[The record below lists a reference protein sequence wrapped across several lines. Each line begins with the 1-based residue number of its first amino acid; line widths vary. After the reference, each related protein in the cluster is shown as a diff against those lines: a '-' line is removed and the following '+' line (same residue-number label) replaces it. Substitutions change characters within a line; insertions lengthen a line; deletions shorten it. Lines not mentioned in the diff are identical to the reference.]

1 MNVVWDTRF
10 AERRRFMTVK
20 LKFGILPG
28 RNTRAQRATRLHR
41 TFRVVHDFFQFL
53 FEFFKYITIRT
64 RVIYKRSFCAEVII
78 GLTIRFHTGLPRTPN
93 IIFFWQGVARYRTVI
108 IVVTTTVWQ
117 HLIVWVW
124 MKNYLQPS
132 MVRETLYSLAAITV
146 ESDLK
151 TSLLMDLQ
159 ECNLQ
164 KKNYSNDNYEK

>member
-1 MNVVWDTRF
+1 MRNNASAKGHTIAPNVSRGTW
-10 AERRRFMTVK
+10 
-20 LKFGILPG
+20 
-28 RNTRAQRATRLHR
+28 
-41 TFRVVHDFFQFL
+41 FFFNFYLNFL
-53 FEFFKYITIRT
+53 NICITIRT

-78 GLTIRFHTGLPRTPN
+78 GLIIRFRTGLPRTPN

-108 IVVTTTVWQ
+108 VVVTTTVWQ

-164 KKNYSNDNYEK
+164 KKKTIRTIITKSKHYNYLQ